1 MSESES
7 ECEVVYTCPYCR
19 NYECDDELMYDH
31 IYACK
36 KEFKEPISATCK
48 YCKTE
53 NLKYMDDH
61 LEFCHI
67 RNYIIDAYDHIK
79 IEEDKKKSDIEYKQ
93 QLETATKEIENLTNQ
108 LNNLKRSRNQIDEP
122 SEEKQSTNDLPS
134 AKRSKNL
141 PTTQQ

>member
-7 ECEVVYTCPYCR
+7 DYEVIYTCPYCR
-19 NYECDDELMYDH
+19 EYECDDDLMYDH
-31 IYACK
+31 ISDCK
-36 KEFKEPISATCK
+36 KEFKEPVSATCK

-79 IEEDKKKSDIEYKQ
+79 IEEDKKKVVKEYDNK
-93 QLETATKEIENLTNQ
+93 LKSATETIKKLTNQ
-108 LNNLKRSRNQIDEP
+108 LNNLKRSRNQINEQ

-134 AKRSKNL
+134 AKRSKTSQ
-141 PTTQQ
+141 PTN